1 MPALSHPTE
10 AWLAPPA
17 RAAEPPA
24 EYAEP
29 WGWAELYI
37 AGQFLWGVALFV
49 PGVQPYRAY
58 LRALPYLVSL
68 AAIGYYFRR
77 PTGEPLHASARWLIA
92 SLALLVLNLLHST
105 THSTAGIA
113 QVVFQL
119 SIAAPALWMTRAV
132 RSEAKLER
140 VMWIVFLASAASALV
155 GILQVYYPDTFLPP
169 EFSALGMEM
178 NPDLVSSLTYRGA
191 DDREI
196 VRPPGLS
203 DMPGGSAVAAM
214 MTMVLGIVLAFRSR
228 VTVPVR
234 ALCLAASA
242 IGMTTL
248 LLTQVRSLAL
258 IAAASV
264 GVFALLRMRQ
274 GRAMAGAASIVLGGA
289 LVLGAYVWA
298 VAVGGD
304 SLANRFTGLFN
315 DGVVQTFQTERGGFL
330 TATLS
335 DLLFEYPFG
344 AGLGR
349 WGMMQVYFG
358 DSAMWEAPP
367 IHVEIQ
373 PTGWLLDGG
382 IPLWV
387 LMAGAIVAGLRA
399 SYLVAV
405 SATGS
410 IQESGTAILCLQL
423 TMLVICL
430 TGPAF
435 NTQMGIQYWALTA
448 ALWGPVW
455 GAEERLAAHEER
467 AAYA

>member
-1 MPALSHPTE
+1 M
-10 AWLAPPA
+10 APPA
-17 RAAEPPA
+17 VAEP
-24 EYAEP
+24 EDEHNEP
-29 WGWAELYI
+29 WGWAELFI
-37 AGQFLWGVALFV
+37 ASQLLWGVALFV
-49 PGVQPYRAY
+49 PGMQAYRTY
-58 LRALPYLVSL
+58 LRALPYLASL
-68 AAIGYYFRR
+68 AAVGYYFRR
-77 PTGEPLHASARWLIA
+77 PTGEPLHASAKWLIA
-92 SLALLVLNLLHST
+92 ALALLVLNLLHSS
-105 THSTAGIA
+105 THSAAGVA

-132 RSEAKLER
+132 RSEAKLAR
-140 VMWIVFLASAASALV
+140 VIWIVFLASAASSVV

-169 EFSALGMEM
+169 EFSALGQEM

-191 DDREI
+191 DDRQI

-214 MTMVLGIVLAFRSR
+214 LTMVLGIVLAFRSR
-228 VTVPVR
+228 VTVLVR
-234 ALCLAASA
+234 AVCLTAAA
-242 IGMTTL
+242 VGMTTL
-248 LLTQVRSLAL
+248 FLTQVRSLAL
-258 IAAASV
+258 IAGASV
-264 GVFALLRMRQ
+264 GVFALLRLRQ
-274 GRAMAGAASIVLGGA
+274 GRAMAGAASVVLGAA
-289 LVLGAYVWA
+289 LVLAAYVWA

-304 SLANRFTGLFN
+304 SLAERFTGLFSE
-315 DGVVQTFQTERGGFL
+315 GVVQTFQQERGAFL
-330 TATLS
+330 TVTML

-349 WGMMQVYFG
+349 WGMMHVYFG
-358 DSAMWEAPP
+358 DSAMWDAPP

-382 IPLWV
+382 VPMWI
-387 LMAGAIVAGLRA
+387 LMGGAILAGLRA
-399 SYLVAV
+399 TYLVAV

-410 IQESGTAILCLQL
+410 IQESATMILCLQL
-423 TMLVICL
+423 TLLVICL

-455 GAEERLAAHEER
+455 GAEERSAAREAR